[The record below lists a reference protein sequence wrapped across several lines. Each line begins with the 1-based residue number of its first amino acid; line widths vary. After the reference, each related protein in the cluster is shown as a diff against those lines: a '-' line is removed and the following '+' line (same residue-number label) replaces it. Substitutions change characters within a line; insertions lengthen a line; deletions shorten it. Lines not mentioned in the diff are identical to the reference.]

1 LLDLVEDLM
10 PTAKRLDCAAELA
23 DVERILAAGASYQRQ
38 RAVAAANGGDLR
50 AVVDSLLAEM
60 RDGLLTRPQPVECP
74 AGRPAPDPAGGH
86 AA

>member
-1 LLDLVEDLM
+1 M

-23 DVERILAAGASYQRQ
+23 DVERILTVGASYQRQ

-60 RDGLLTRPQPVECP
+60 RSGLPSRAEPVEGP
-74 AGRPAPDPAGGH
+74 AGRPAAESAGGS